1 MKKLSDKEIKLF
13 QFLDKNVGDE
23 QNKKTAIKYL
33 KDYLGFTPEEIL
45 KYYSLWYYSSGG
57 DYETYEYD
65 EEGELLNFISSIS
78 TLSSGQIDEIID
90 DLYDSGKLNKLLGDF
105 FNSNCGGWRSSTP
118 CITFESDG
126 ITIELDRENWRDY
139 FSGLGEDDLW
149 MYDNAFSS
157 YSDYYDEVM
166 EDEFDYAYSN
176 DDTIKYLET
185 IAILAGQNSWP
196 GKNNEKFDEGEI
208 KDFLNKT
215 LPSSNV
221 ENIIDNYLSEV
232 SMELTRARLEAVRYC
247 YNNDSKYNTNETRCN
262 SGDYCIFINYEDLK
276 ELIIDKN
283 MLNLSELKDAEVNGE
298 IYLNDCYFDAWID
311 KEGVD
316 SIIRELNSSLE
327 RTIEKITE
335 DDELDLEQH
344 IKDRKEFFNMLDKF
358 GFRQYISTTSGGY
371 YKSEDGKIDLHT
383 DKINFKD
390 KKIKFTYG
398 GKTHMVSFED
408 FPNWVGG
415 SVLDLNES
423 VKIKKKLLK
432 EQKENITK
440 ISIFDFDGTLMDT
453 PHPEEGKREW
463 EEFTGKKY
471 PHIGWWGKPES
482 LDDAVFDIQPI
493 ESTVS
498 DYKKEMSNPNT
509 LVIMLTGRL
518 PHQSEQIEELLALH
532 NINFDEYH
540 YKSNG
545 DTLTSKINT
554 IKSLLHRYPNVT
566 EIEMWEDRE
575 PHVLSFE
582 QWGEDNNINLNV
594 NLVGSDNITINESTE
609 NNKEKFYDEVVRMLR
624 KLRKPPY
631 GKILI
636 GLDLENSDMVEVFK
650 KLFKKDYIR
659 VKLVESTGNV
669 EQSLDSYHLTV
680 KDENNTIYYE
690 QDNSNGVWW
699 EKWSWR
705 KKGEWDKYVDSSGKK
720 YYHTGKYR
728 VEDEDIEYAYP
739 NYLEDEFY
747 INESISPKEKYINS
761 IVNNLTPPYF
771 YKLMSFDV
779 PEDMWEGILSNI
791 FNTKVTY
798 SDNSTLRFLTVTEP
812 TEWYVDDEDEN
823 LIYAEE
829 DSGFW
834 TQMEYDESGKLIHQI
849 DRDHNENR
857 IVPMDESVSDKL
869 SPEEK
874 FYHKLASTIEP
885 PYFYNLRTYD
895 LNRNDMIKVL
905 SLVFGYDVIPDG
917 VSNTK
922 TNLIVKD
929 GHWDEPIYSE
939 WTNHRWI
946 DFRDGSRSEGLEDD
960 YSITY

>member
-1 MKKLSDKEIKLF
+1 MKKLSDKEIKLL

-23 QNKKTAIKYL
+23 QDKKTAIKYL

-105 FNSNCGGWRSSTP
+105 FYSNCGGWRSSTP
-118 CITFESDG
+118 CIIFESDG

-149 MYDNAFSS
+149 VYDNAFSS
-157 YSDYYDEVM
+157 YSDYYEEVM
-166 EDEFDYAYSN
+166 EDEFDYANYN

-196 GKNNEKFDEGEI
+196 GKNNEKINEGEI

-221 ENIIDNYLSEV
+221 EDIIDNYLSEV
-232 SMELTRARLEAVRYC
+232 SVELTRARLEAVRYC
-247 YNNDSKYNTNETRCN
+247 YNNESKYNTNKTRCN
-262 SGDYCIFINYEDLK
+262 SGDYCIFIPYEDLK
-276 ELIIDKN
+276 ELIINKN
-283 MLNLSELKDAEVNGE
+283 MLNLSELKDAEVNDD
-298 IYLNDCYFDAWID
+298 IYLNDCYYDAWLD
-311 KEGVD
+311 DEGHD
-316 SIIRELNSSLE
+316 SCIRELNRSLE

-335 DDELDLEQH
+335 DDELDLEQL
-344 IKDRKEFFNMLDKF
+344 IKDRKEFYNMLDKF
-358 GFRQYISTTSGGY
+358 GFRQYASTTSGGY

-383 DKINFKD
+383 DNINFKD
-390 KKIKFTYG
+390 RKIKFTYE
-398 GKTHMVSFED
+398 GKTHMVPFED

-453 PHPEEGKREW
+453 PHPEEGKKEW

-498 DYKKEMSNPNT
+498 DYKKEMSNPDT
-509 LVIMLTGRL
+509 MVIMLTGRL

-594 NLVGSDNITINESTE
+594 NLVGSDHITINESTE
-609 NNKEKFYDEVVRMLR
+609 NNKEKFYDEVVRM
-624 KLRKPPY
+624 LRKPPY

-650 KLFKKDYIR
+650 KLFKKDYIK
-659 VKLVESTGNV
+659 VKLRESTDNV
-669 EQSLDSYHLTV
+669 EQSLNSYYLTV
-680 KDENNTIYYE
+680 KDENNIIYYE
-690 QDNSNGVWW
+690 QDDSSGIWW

-705 KKGEWDKYVDSSGKK
+705 KKDEWDKYVDSSGKK

-728 VEDEDIEYAYP
+728 VEDEDIEDDYP

-747 INESISPKEKYINS
+747 INESI
-761 IVNNLTPPYF
+761 
-771 YKLMSFDV
+771 
-779 PEDMWEGILSNI
+779 
-791 FNTKVTY
+791 
-798 SDNSTLRFLTVTEP
+798 
-812 TEWYVDDEDEN
+812 
-823 LIYAEE
+823 
-829 DSGFW
+829 
-834 TQMEYDESGKLIHQI
+834 
-849 DRDHNENR
+849 
-857 IVPMDESVSDKL
+857 

-895 LNRNDMIKVL
+895 LNRKDMIKVL

-917 VSNTK
+917 VSSTK
-922 TNLIVKD
+922 TNLIVKG

>member
-23 QNKKTAIKYL
+23 QDKKTAIKYL

-118 CITFESDG
+118 CIIFESDG

-157 YSDYYDEVM
+157 YSDYYEEVM

-196 GKNNEKFDEGEI
+196 GKNNEKIDEGEI

-247 YNNDSKYNTNETRCN
+247 YNNESKYNTNETRCN

-298 IYLNDCYFDAWID
+298 IYLNDCYYDAWLD
-311 KEGVD
+311 NEGVD

-335 DDELDLEQH
+335 DDELDLEQL

-358 GFRQYISTTSGGY
+358 GFRRNISTTSGGY

-383 DKINFKD
+383 DNINFKD
-390 KKIKFTYG
+390 KKIKFTYE
-398 GKTHMVSFED
+398 GKTHMVTFED

-463 EEFTGKKY
+463 EVFTGKKY

-624 KLRKPPY
+624 KPPY

-650 KLFKKDYIR
+650 KLFKKDYIK
-659 VKLVESTGNV
+659 VKLGESTGNV

-728 VEDEDIEYAYP
+728 VEDEDIEDDYP

-812 TEWYVDDEDEN
+812 TEWYVDDEDDN

-834 TQMEYDESGKLIHQI
+834 AQMEYDESGKLIHQI

-905 SLVFGYDVIPDG
+905 SLVFGYDVIPNG

-929 GHWDEPIYSE
+929 GHRDEPIYSE

>member
-23 QNKKTAIKYL
+23 QDKKTAIKYL

-65 EEGELLNFISSIS
+65 EEGELLNFINSIS
-78 TLSSGQIDEIID
+78 ILSSEQINEITD
-90 DLYDSGKLNKLLGDF
+90 DLYDSGKLDKLLGDF
-105 FNSNCGGWRSSTP
+105 FNANCGGWRSQTP
-118 CITFESDG
+118 CITFESGG
-126 ITIELDRENWRDY
+126 ITVELDRENWREY

-157 YSDYYDEVM
+157 YSDYYEEVM
-166 EDEFDYAYSN
+166 EDEFDYANYN
-176 DDTIKYLET
+176 DDTIEYLET

-196 GKNNEKFDEGEI
+196 GKNNEKINEGEI

-221 ENIIDNYLSEV
+221 EDIIDNYLSEF
-232 SMELTRARLEAVRYC
+232 SSELTRARLEAVRYC
-247 YNNDSKYNTNETRCN
+247 YNSESKYNTNETRCN
-262 SGDYCIFINYEDLK
+262 SGDYCIFIPYEDLK
-276 ELIIDKN
+276 ELIINKN

-298 IYLNDCYFDAWID
+298 ISVYDCYYDTWLD
-311 KEGVD
+311 DEGHD
-316 SIIRELNSSLE
+316 SCIRELNRSLE

-335 DDELDLEQH
+335 DDELDLEQL
-344 IKDRKEFFNMLDKF
+344 IKDRKEFYNMLDKF
-358 GFRQYISTTSGGY
+358 GFRQYVSTTSGGY

-383 DKINFKD
+383 DNINFKD
-390 KKIKFTYG
+390 RKIKFTYE
-398 GKTHMVSFED
+398 GKTHMVPFED

-453 PHPEEGKREW
+453 PHPEEGKKEW

-498 DYKKEMSNPNT
+498 DYKKEMSNPDT
-509 LVIMLTGRL
+509 MVIMLTGRL

-575 PHVLSFE
+575 PHALSFE
-582 QWGEDNNINLNV
+582 QWGKDNNINLNV
-594 NLVGSDNITINESTE
+594 NLVGSDHITINESTE
-609 NNKEKFYDEVVRMLR
+609 NNKEKFYDEVVKM
-624 KLRKPPY
+624 LRKPPY

-636 GLDLENSDMVEVFK
+636 GLDLENSDMVEIFK
-650 KLFKKDYIR
+650 KLFKKDFIK
-659 VKLVESTGNV
+659 VKLRESTDNV
-669 EQSLDSYHLTV
+669 EQSLDSYYLTV

-690 QDNSNGVWW
+690 QDDSSGIWW

-705 KKGEWDKYVDSSGKK
+705 KKDEWDKYVDSSGKK

-728 VEDEDIEYAYP
+728 VEDEDIEDDYP

-779 PEDMWEGILSNI
+779 PEDMWEKILSKLFGERVYVNDDSAI
-791 FNTKVTY
+791 Y
-798 SDNSTLRFLTVTEP
+798 SNGVIVDPEMYWVVNKEGRRFYE
-812 TEWYVDDEDEN
+812 E
-823 LIYAEE
+823 EE
-829 DSGFW
+829 DFW
-834 TQMEYDESGKLIHQI
+834 EIWRYNEDGKLIY
-849 DRDHNENR
+849 NEDSHRGVVR
-857 IVPMDESVSDKL
+857 IVNMNESVSDKL

-895 LNRNDMIKVL
+895 LNRKDMIKVL

-917 VSNTK
+917 VSSTK

-960 YSITY
+960 YSVTY

>member
-1 MKKLSDKEIKLF
+1 
-13 QFLDKNVGDE
+13 
-23 QNKKTAIKYL
+23 
-33 KDYLGFTPEEIL
+33 
-45 KYYSLWYYSSGG
+45 
-57 DYETYEYD
+57 
-65 EEGELLNFISSIS
+65 
-78 TLSSGQIDEIID
+78 
-90 DLYDSGKLNKLLGDF
+90 
-105 FNSNCGGWRSSTP
+105 
-118 CITFESDG
+118 
-126 ITIELDRENWRDY
+126 
-139 FSGLGEDDLW
+139 
-149 MYDNAFSS
+149 
-157 YSDYYDEVM
+157 
-166 EDEFDYAYSN
+166 
-176 DDTIKYLET
+176 
-185 IAILAGQNSWP
+185 
-196 GKNNEKFDEGEI
+196 
-208 KDFLNKT
+208 
-215 LPSSNV
+215 
-221 ENIIDNYLSEV
+221 
-232 SMELTRARLEAVRYC
+232 
-247 YNNDSKYNTNETRCN
+247 
-262 SGDYCIFINYEDLK
+262 
-276 ELIIDKN
+276 
-283 MLNLSELKDAEVNGE
+283 
-298 IYLNDCYFDAWID
+298 
-311 KEGVD
+311 
-316 SIIRELNSSLE
+316 
-327 RTIEKITE
+327 
-335 DDELDLEQH
+335 
-344 IKDRKEFFNMLDKF
+344 
-358 GFRQYISTTSGGY
+358 
-371 YKSEDGKIDLHT
+371 
-383 DKINFKD
+383 
-390 KKIKFTYG
+390 
-398 GKTHMVSFED
+398 
-408 FPNWVGG
+408 
-415 SVLDLNES
+415 
-423 VKIKKKLLK
+423 
-432 EQKENITK
+432 
-440 ISIFDFDGTLMDT
+440 
-453 PHPEEGKREW
+453 
-463 EEFTGKKY
+463 
-471 PHIGWWGKPES
+471 
-482 LDDAVFDIQPI
+482 
-493 ESTVS
+493 
-498 DYKKEMSNPNT
+498 MSNPNT

-650 KLFKKDYIR
+650 KLFKKDYIK
-659 VKLVESTGNV
+659 VKLRESTGNV
-669 EQSLDSYHLTV
+669 EQSLDSYYLTV

-690 QDNSNGVWW
+690 QDDSNGVWW

-720 YYHTGKYR
+720 YYHTGKYS
-728 VEDEDIEYAYP
+728 VEDEDIEDDYP

>member
-23 QNKKTAIKYL
+23 QDKKTAIKYL

-118 CITFESDG
+118 CIIFESDG

-157 YSDYYDEVM
+157 YSDYYEEVM

-196 GKNNEKFDEGEI
+196 GKNNEKIDEGEI

-247 YNNDSKYNTNETRCN
+247 YNNESKYNTNETRCN

-298 IYLNDCYFDAWID
+298 IYLNDCYYDAWLD
-311 KEGVD
+311 NEGVD

-335 DDELDLEQH
+335 DDELDLEQL

-358 GFRQYISTTSGGY
+358 GFRRNISTTSGGY

-383 DKINFKD
+383 DNINFKD
-390 KKIKFTYG
+390 KKIKFTYE
-398 GKTHMVSFED
+398 GKTHMVTFED

-463 EEFTGKKY
+463 EVFTGKKY

-624 KLRKPPY
+624 KPPY

-650 KLFKKDYIR
+650 KLFKKDYIK
-659 VKLVESTGNV
+659 VKLGESTGNV

-728 VEDEDIEYAYP
+728 VEDEDIEDDYP

-812 TEWYVDDEDEN
+812 TEWYVDDEDDN

-834 TQMEYDESGKLIHQI
+834 AQMEYDESGKLIHQI

-929 GHWDEPIYSE
+929 GHRDEPIYSE

>member
-23 QNKKTAIKYL
+23 QDKKTAIKYL
-33 KDYLGFTPEEIL
+33 KDYLGFTPEEVL
-45 KYYSLWYYSSGG
+45 KYYSLWYYSSGS

-65 EEGELLNFISSIS
+65 EEGELLNFINSIS
-78 TLSSGQIDEIID
+78 TLSSGQIDEITD
-90 DLYDSGKLNKLLGDF
+90 DLYDSGKLDKLLGDF
-105 FNSNCGGWRSSTP
+105 FNANCGGWRSTTP
-118 CITFESDG
+118 CITFESGG
-126 ITIELDRENWRDY
+126 ITVELDRENWREY

-157 YSDYYDEVM
+157 YSDYYEEVM
-166 EDEFDYAYSN
+166 EDEFDYAYYN

-196 GKNNEKFDEGEI
+196 GKNNEKINDGEI

-221 ENIIDNYLSEV
+221 EDVIDNYLSEV
-232 SMELTRARLEAVRYC
+232 SVELTRARLEAVRYC
-247 YNNDSKYNTNETRCN
+247 YNNEAIYNTNETRCN
-262 SGDYCIFINYEDLK
+262 SGDYCIFIPYEDLK
-276 ELIIDKN
+276 ELIINKN
-283 MLNLSELKDAEVNGE
+283 MLNLSELKDAEVNDD
-298 IYLNDCYFDAWID
+298 IYLNDCYFDAWLD
-311 KEGVD
+311 DEGHD
-316 SIIRELNSSLE
+316 SCIRELNRSLE

-335 DDELDLEQH
+335 DDELDLEQL
-344 IKDRKEFFNMLDKF
+344 IKDRKEFYNMLDKF
-358 GFRQYISTTSGGY
+358 GFRQYASTTSGGY

-383 DKINFKD
+383 DNINFKER
-390 KKIKFTYG
+390 KIKFTYE
-398 GKTHMVSFED
+398 GKTHMVPFED

-453 PHPEEGKREW
+453 PHPEEGKKEW

-498 DYKKEMSNPNT
+498 DYKKEMSNPDT
-509 LVIMLTGRL
+509 MVIMLTGRL

-545 DTLTSKINT
+545 DTLSSKINT

-575 PHVLSFE
+575 PHALSFE
-582 QWGEDNNINLNV
+582 QWGKDNDINLNV
-594 NLVGSDNITINESTE
+594 NLVRSGQINNINENIDPIQKYINGIVNIIRPPYYNFLKVNEIPRELWREILSNIFNTKVSYSDNMIFDENNNVIYYENSDGYWEKSEYDENNNLIYLEDSDGYWFKREYDENNNEIYYENSYGNWEKREYDENNNEIYYEDSDGNWTKREYDE
-609 NNKEKFYDEVVRMLR
+609 NNKMIYFEDSDGE
-624 KLRKPPY
+624 
-631 GKILI
+631 II
-636 GLDLENSDMVEVFK
+636 GN
-650 KLFKKDYIR
+650 R
-659 VKLVESTGNV
+659 P
-669 EQSLDSYHLTV
+669 
-680 KDENNTIYYE
+680 
-690 QDNSNGVWW
+690 SN
-699 EKWSWR
+699 
-705 KKGEWDKYVDSSGKK
+705 
-720 YYHTGKYR
+720 
-728 VEDEDIEYAYP
+728 P
-739 NYLEDEFY
+739 

-761 IVNNLTPPYF
+761 IVNTLSPPYF
-771 YKLMSFDV
+771 YKLISLDI
-779 PEDMWEGILSNI
+779 PSDMWEGILSKI

-812 TEWYVDDEDEN
+812 TEWYVDDEDDN
-823 LIYAEE
+823 LIYTED

-834 TQMEYDESGKLIHQI
+834 SQMEYDESGKLIHQI

-857 IVPMDESVSDKL
+857 IVPMDE
-869 SPEEK
+869 
-874 FYHKLASTIEP
+874 
-885 PYFYNLRTYD
+885 
-895 LNRNDMIKVL
+895 
-905 SLVFGYDVIPDG
+905 
-917 VSNTK
+917 
-922 TNLIVKD
+922 
-929 GHWDEPIYSE
+929 W
-939 WTNHRWI
+939 
-946 DFRDGSRSEGLEDD
+946 
-960 YSITY
+960 

>member
-149 MYDNAFSS
+149 MYDIAFSS
-157 YSDYYDEVM
+157 YSDYYEEVM

-196 GKNNEKFDEGEI
+196 RKNNEKIDVGEI

-247 YNNDSKYNTNETRCN
+247 YNNESKYNTNETRCN

-276 ELIIDKN
+276 ELSIDKN

-298 IYLNDCYFDAWID
+298 IYLNDCYYDTWLD
-311 KEGVD
+311 NEGVD

-335 DDELDLEQH
+335 DDELDLEQL

-383 DKINFKD
+383 DNINFKD
-390 KKIKFTYG
+390 KKIKFTYE
-398 GKTHMVSFED
+398 GKTHMVPFED

-594 NLVGSDNITINESTE
+594 NLVGSDHITINESTE

-624 KLRKPPY
+624 KPPY
-631 GKILI
+631 GKILF

-650 KLFKKDYIR
+650 KLFKKDYIK
-659 VKLVESTGNV
+659 VKLRESTGNV
-669 EQSLDSYHLTV
+669 EQSLDSYYLTV
-680 KDENNTIYYE
+680 EDENNTIYYE
-690 QDNSNGVWW
+690 EDDSNGVWW

-705 KKGEWDKYVDSSGKK
+705 KKDEWDKYVDSSGKK

-728 VEDEDIEYAYP
+728 VEDEDIEDDYP

-771 YKLMSFDV
+771 YKLMAFDV

-798 SDNSTLRFLTVTEP
+798 SDNSTLRYLTVTEP
-812 TEWYVDDEDEN
+812 TEWYVDDEDDN
-823 LIYAEE
+823 LIYAEA

-834 TQMEYDESGKLIHQI
+834 AQMEYDESGKLIHQI

>member
-1 MKKLSDKEIKLF
+1 MKKLSDKEIKLL

-23 QNKKTAIKYL
+23 QDKKTAIKYL

-65 EEGELLNFISSIS
+65 EEGELLNFINSIS
-78 TLSSGQIDEIID
+78 TLSSEQIDEITD
-90 DLYDSGKLNKLLGDF
+90 DLYDSGKLDKLLGDF
-105 FNSNCGGWRSSTP
+105 FNSNCGGWRSTTP
-118 CITFESDG
+118 CITFESG
-126 ITIELDRENWRDY
+126 GVTVELDRENWRNY
-139 FSGLGEDDLW
+139 FSGLGDDDLW

-157 YSDYYDEVM
+157 YSDYYEEVM
-166 EDEFDYAYSN
+166 EDEFDYAYYN

-196 GKNNEKFDEGEI
+196 GKNNEKINDGEI

-215 LPSSNV
+215 LPSRNV
-221 ENIIDNYLSEV
+221 EDIIDNYLSEV
-232 SMELTRARLEAVRYC
+232 SVELTRARLEAVRYC
-247 YNNDSKYNTNETRCN
+247 YNNESKYNTNKTRCN
-262 SGDYCIFINYEDLK
+262 SGDYCIFIPYEDLK
-276 ELIIDKN
+276 ELIINKN
-283 MLNLSELKDAEVNGE
+283 MLNLSELKDAEVNDD
-298 IYLNDCYFDAWID
+298 IYLNDCYYDAWLD
-311 KEGVD
+311 DEGHD
-316 SIIRELNSSLE
+316 SCIRELNRSLE

-335 DDELDLEQH
+335 DDELDLEQL
-344 IKDRKEFFNMLDKF
+344 IKDRKEFYNMLDKF
-358 GFRQYISTTSGGY
+358 GFRQYASTTSGGY

-383 DKINFKD
+383 DNINFKD
-390 KKIKFTYG
+390 RKIKFTYE
-398 GKTHMVSFED
+398 GKTHMVPFED

-453 PHPEEGKREW
+453 PHPEEGKKEW

-498 DYKKEMSNPNT
+498 DYKKEMSNPDT
-509 LVIMLTGRL
+509 MVIMLTGRL

-575 PHVLSFE
+575 PHALSFE
-582 QWGEDNNINLNV
+582 QWGKDNNINLNV
-594 NLVGSDNITINESTE
+594 NLVGSDHITINESTE
-609 NNKEKFYDEVVRMLR
+609 NNKEKFYDEVVKM
-624 KLRKPPY
+624 LRKPPY

-636 GLDLENSDMVEVFK
+636 GLDLENSDMVEIFK
-650 KLFKKDYIR
+650 KLFKKDYIK
-659 VKLVESTGNV
+659 VKLRESTDNV
-669 EQSLDSYHLTV
+669 EQSLNSYYLTV
-680 KDENNTIYYE
+680 KDENNIIYYE
-690 QDNSNGVWW
+690 QDDSSGIWW

-705 KKGEWDKYVDSSGKK
+705 KKDEWDKYVDSSGKK

-728 VEDEDIEYAYP
+728 VEDEDIEDDYP

-747 INESISPKEKYINS
+747 INESI
-761 IVNNLTPPYF
+761 
-771 YKLMSFDV
+771 
-779 PEDMWEGILSNI
+779 
-791 FNTKVTY
+791 
-798 SDNSTLRFLTVTEP
+798 
-812 TEWYVDDEDEN
+812 
-823 LIYAEE
+823 
-829 DSGFW
+829 
-834 TQMEYDESGKLIHQI
+834 
-849 DRDHNENR
+849 
-857 IVPMDESVSDKL
+857 

-895 LNRNDMIKVL
+895 LNRKDMIKVL

-917 VSNTK
+917 VSSTK
-922 TNLIVKD
+922 TNLIVKG

>member
-65 EEGELLNFISSIS
+65 EEGELLNLISSIS

-221 ENIIDNYLSEV
+221 ENIIDNYISEV

-247 YNNDSKYNTNETRCN
+247 YNNESKYNTNETRCN
-262 SGDYCIFINYEDLK
+262 SGNYCIFINYEDLK

-390 KKIKFTYG
+390 KKIKFTYE
-398 GKTHMVSFED
+398 GKTYMVPFED
-408 FPNWVGG
+408 FPNWFGG

-594 NLVGSDNITINESTE
+594 NLVGNRSSNPINENIE
-609 NNKEKFYDEVVRMLR
+609 PEE
-624 KLRKPPY
+624 
-631 GKILI
+631 
-636 GLDLENSDMVEVFK
+636 
-650 KLFKKDYIR
+650 
-659 VKLVESTGNV
+659 
-669 EQSLDSYHLTV
+669 
-680 KDENNTIYYE
+680 
-690 QDNSNGVWW
+690 
-699 EKWSWR
+699 
-705 KKGEWDKYVDSSGKK
+705 KYVNKLSSLLK
-720 YYHTGKYR
+720 
-728 VEDEDIEYAYP
+728 
-739 NYLEDEFY
+739 
-747 INESISPKEKYINS
+747 
-761 IVNNLTPPYF
+761 PPYF
-771 YKLMSFDV
+771 YNLKITETPGHL
-779 PEDMWEGILSNI
+779 WERILSKI
-791 FNTKVTY
+791 FNQEVTY

-857 IVPMDESVSDKL
+857 VVPN
-869 SPEEK
+869 
-874 FYHKLASTIEP
+874 H
-885 PYFYNLRTYD
+885 PY
-895 LNRNDMIKVL
+895 
-905 SLVFGYDVIPDG
+905 G
-917 VSNTK
+917 
-922 TNLIVKD
+922 
-929 GHWDEPIYSE
+929 
-939 WTNHRWI
+939 
-946 DFRDGSRSEGLEDD
+946 
-960 YSITY
+960 

>member
-1 MKKLSDKEIKLF
+1 
-13 QFLDKNVGDE
+13 
-23 QNKKTAIKYL
+23 
-33 KDYLGFTPEEIL
+33 
-45 KYYSLWYYSSGG
+45 
-57 DYETYEYD
+57 
-65 EEGELLNFISSIS
+65 
-78 TLSSGQIDEIID
+78 
-90 DLYDSGKLNKLLGDF
+90 
-105 FNSNCGGWRSSTP
+105 
-118 CITFESDG
+118 
-126 ITIELDRENWRDY
+126 
-139 FSGLGEDDLW
+139 
-149 MYDNAFSS
+149 MY
-157 YSDYYDEVM
+157 
-166 EDEFDYAYSN
+166 
-176 DDTIKYLET
+176 KR
-185 IAILAGQNSWP
+185 Q
-196 GKNNEKFDEGEI
+196 
-208 KDFLNKT
+208 
-215 LPSSNV
+215 PSRNV
-221 ENIIDNYLSEV
+221 EDIIDNYLSEV
-232 SMELTRARLEAVRYC
+232 SVELTRARLEAVRYC
-247 YNNDSKYNTNETRCN
+247 YNNESKYNTNKTRCN
-262 SGDYCIFINYEDLK
+262 SGDYCIFIPYEDLK
-276 ELIIDKN
+276 ELIINKN
-283 MLNLSELKDAEVNGE
+283 MLNLSELKDAEVNDD
-298 IYLNDCYFDAWID
+298 IYLNDCYYDAWLD
-311 KEGVD
+311 DEGHD
-316 SIIRELNSSLE
+316 SCIRELNRSLE

-335 DDELDLEQH
+335 DDELDLEQL
-344 IKDRKEFFNMLDKF
+344 IKDRKEFYNMLDKF
-358 GFRQYISTTSGGY
+358 GFRQYASTTSGGY
-371 YKSEDGKIDLHT
+371 YKSEDGKIDLLT
-383 DKINFKD
+383 DNINFKER
-390 KKIKFTYG
+390 KIKFTYE
-398 GKTHMVSFED
+398 GKTHMVPFED

-453 PHPEEGKREW
+453 PHPEEGKKEW

-498 DYKKEMSNPNT
+498 DYKKEMSNPDT
-509 LVIMLTGRL
+509 MVIMLTGRL

-554 IKSLLHRYPNVT
+554 IKSLLHRYPNVS

-575 PHVLSFE
+575 PHALSFE
-582 QWGEDNNINLNV
+582 QWGKDNNINLNV
-594 NLVGSDNITINESTE
+594 NLVGSDHITINESTE
-609 NNKEKFYDEVVRMLR
+609 NNKEKFYDEVVKM
-624 KLRKPPY
+624 LRKPPY

-636 GLDLENSDMVEVFK
+636 GLDLENSDMVEIFK
-650 KLFKKDYIR
+650 KLFKKDYIK
-659 VKLVESTGNV
+659 VKLRESTDNV
-669 EQSLDSYHLTV
+669 EQSLDSYYLTV

-690 QDNSNGVWW
+690 QDDSSGIWW

-705 KKGEWDKYVDSSGKK
+705 KKDEWDKYVDSSGKK

-728 VEDEDIEYAYP
+728 VEDEDIEDDYP

-747 INESISPKEKYINS
+747 INESI
-761 IVNNLTPPYF
+761 
-771 YKLMSFDV
+771 
-779 PEDMWEGILSNI
+779 
-791 FNTKVTY
+791 
-798 SDNSTLRFLTVTEP
+798 
-812 TEWYVDDEDEN
+812 
-823 LIYAEE
+823 
-829 DSGFW
+829 
-834 TQMEYDESGKLIHQI
+834 
-849 DRDHNENR
+849 
-857 IVPMDESVSDKL
+857 

-895 LNRNDMIKVL
+895 LNRKDMIKVL

-917 VSNTK
+917 VSSTK

>member
-23 QNKKTAIKYL
+23 QDKKTAIKYL
-33 KDYLGFTPEEIL
+33 KEYLGFTPEEVL
-45 KYYSLWYYSSGG
+45 KYYSLWYYSSGS

-65 EEGELLNFISSIS
+65 EEGELLNFINSIS
-78 TLSSGQIDEIID
+78 TLSSEQIDEITD
-90 DLYDSGKLNKLLGDF
+90 DLYDSGKLDKLLGDF
-105 FNSNCGGWRSSTP
+105 FNANCGGWRSTTP
-118 CITFESDG
+118 CITFESGG
-126 ITIELDRENWRDY
+126 ITVELDRENWREY

-157 YSDYYDEVM
+157 YSDYYEEVM
-166 EDEFDYAYSN
+166 EDEFDYAYYN

-196 GKNNEKFDEGEI
+196 GKNNEKINEGEI

-221 ENIIDNYLSEV
+221 EDIIDNYLSEV
-232 SMELTRARLEAVRYC
+232 SVELTRARLEAVRYC
-247 YNNDSKYNTNETRCN
+247 YNSESKYNTNETSCN
-262 SGDYCIFINYEDLK
+262 SGDYCIFIPYEDLK
-276 ELIIDKN
+276 ELIINKN
-283 MLNLSELKDAEVNGE
+283 MLNLSELKDAEINDD
-298 IYLNDCYFDAWID
+298 IYLNDCYYDTWLD
-311 KEGVD
+311 KEGHD
-316 SIIRELNSSLE
+316 SCTRELNRSLE

-335 DDELDLEQH
+335 DDELDLEQL
-344 IKDRKEFFNMLDKF
+344 IKDRKEFYNMLDKF
-358 GFRQYISTTSGGY
+358 GFRQYASTTSGGY

-383 DKINFKD
+383 DNINFKER
-390 KKIKFTYG
+390 KIKFTYE
-398 GKTHMVSFED
+398 GKTHMVPFED

-453 PHPEEGKREW
+453 PHPEEGKKEW

-498 DYKKEMSNPNT
+498 DYKKEMSNPDT
-509 LVIMLTGRL
+509 MVIMLTGRL

-554 IKSLLHRYPNVT
+554 IKSLLHRYPNVS

-575 PHVLSFE
+575 PHALSFE
-582 QWGEDNNINLNV
+582 QWGKDNNINLNV
-594 NLVGSDNITINESTE
+594 NLVGSDHITINESTE
-609 NNKEKFYDEVVRMLR
+609 NNKEKFYDEVVKM
-624 KLRKPPY
+624 LRKPPY

-636 GLDLENSDMVEVFK
+636 GLDLENSDMVEIFK
-650 KLFKKDYIR
+650 KLFKKDFIK
-659 VKLVESTGNV
+659 VKLRESTDNV
-669 EQSLDSYHLTV
+669 EQSLDSYYLTV

-690 QDNSNGVWW
+690 QDDSSGIWW

-705 KKGEWDKYVDSSGKK
+705 KKDEWDKYVDSSGKK

-728 VEDEDIEYAYP
+728 VEDEDIEDDYP

-771 YKLMSFDV
+771 YKLRSFDV

-812 TEWYVDDEDEN
+812 TEWYVNNEDDN
-823 LIYAEE
+823 LIYVEE

-834 TQMEYDESGKLIHQI
+834 TQMEYNESGKLIHQI
-849 DRDHNENR
+849 DRDHNENI

-895 LNRNDMIKVL
+895 LNRKDMIKVL

-917 VSNTK
+917 VSSTK

-960 YSITY
+960 YSVTY

>member
-65 EEGELLNFISSIS
+65 EEGELLNLISSIS

-221 ENIIDNYLSEV
+221 ENIIDNYISEV

-247 YNNDSKYNTNETRCN
+247 YNNESKYNTNETRCN
-262 SGDYCIFINYEDLK
+262 SGNYCIFINYEDLK

-390 KKIKFTYG
+390 KKIKFTYE
-398 GKTHMVSFED
+398 GKTYMVPFED
-408 FPNWVGG
+408 FPNWFGG

-463 EEFTGKKY
+463 EEFTGKR
-471 PHIGWWGKPES
+471 S
-482 LDDAVFDIQPI
+482 
-493 ESTVS
+493 
-498 DYKKEMSNPNT
+498 SN
-509 LVIMLTGRL
+509 
-518 PHQSEQIEELLALH
+518 
-532 NINFDEYH
+532 
-540 YKSNG
+540 
-545 DTLTSKINT
+545 
-554 IKSLLHRYPNVT
+554 
-566 EIEMWEDRE
+566 
-575 PHVLSFE
+575 
-582 QWGEDNNINLNV
+582 
-594 NLVGSDNITINESTE
+594 TINENIDPE
-609 NNKEKFYDEVVRMLR
+609 E
-624 KLRKPPY
+624 
-631 GKILI
+631 
-636 GLDLENSDMVEVFK
+636 
-650 KLFKKDYIR
+650 
-659 VKLVESTGNV
+659 
-669 EQSLDSYHLTV
+669 
-680 KDENNTIYYE
+680 
-690 QDNSNGVWW
+690 
-699 EKWSWR
+699 
-705 KKGEWDKYVDSSGKK
+705 KYVNKLSNILK
-720 YYHTGKYR
+720 
-728 VEDEDIEYAYP
+728 
-739 NYLEDEFY
+739 
-747 INESISPKEKYINS
+747 
-761 IVNNLTPPYF
+761 PPYF
-771 YKLMSFDV
+771 YNLKITETPTYL
-779 PEDMWEGILSNI
+779 WNKILSKI
-791 FNTKVTY
+791 FNQEVTY

-857 IVPMDESVSDKL
+857 VVPN
-869 SPEEK
+869 
-874 FYHKLASTIEP
+874 H
-885 PYFYNLRTYD
+885 PY
-895 LNRNDMIKVL
+895 
-905 SLVFGYDVIPDG
+905 G
-917 VSNTK
+917 
-922 TNLIVKD
+922 
-929 GHWDEPIYSE
+929 
-939 WTNHRWI
+939 
-946 DFRDGSRSEGLEDD
+946 
-960 YSITY
+960 

>member
-1 MKKLSDKEIKLF
+1 MKKLSDKEIKLL

-23 QNKKTAIKYL
+23 QDKKTAIKYL

-65 EEGELLNFISSIS
+65 EEGELLNFINSIS
-78 TLSSGQIDEIID
+78 ILSSEQIDEITD
-90 DLYDSGKLNKLLGDF
+90 DLYDSGKLDKLLGDF
-105 FNSNCGGWRSSTP
+105 FNANCGGWRSQTP
-118 CITFESDG
+118 CITFESGG
-126 ITIELDRENWRDY
+126 ITVELDRENWREY

-157 YSDYYDEVM
+157 YSDYYEEVM
-166 EDEFDYAYSN
+166 EDEFDYAYYN

-196 GKNNEKFDEGEI
+196 GKNNEKINDGEI

-215 LPSSNV
+215 LPSRNV
-221 ENIIDNYLSEV
+221 EDIIDNYLSEV
-232 SMELTRARLEAVRYC
+232 SVELTRARLEAVRYC
-247 YNNDSKYNTNETRCN
+247 YNNESKYNTNKTRCN
-262 SGDYCIFINYEDLK
+262 SGDYCIFIPYEDLK
-276 ELIIDKN
+276 ELIINKN
-283 MLNLSELKDAEVNGE
+283 MLNLSELKDAEVNDD
-298 IYLNDCYFDAWID
+298 IYLNDCYYDAWLD
-311 KEGVD
+311 DEGHD
-316 SIIRELNSSLE
+316 SCIRELNRSLE

-335 DDELDLEQH
+335 DDELDLEQL
-344 IKDRKEFFNMLDKF
+344 IKDRKEFYNMLDKF
-358 GFRQYISTTSGGY
+358 GFRQYMSTTSGGY

-383 DKINFKD
+383 DNINFKD
-390 KKIKFTYG
+390 RKIKFTYEG
-398 GKTHMVSFED
+398 ITHMVPFED

-453 PHPEEGKREW
+453 PHPEEGKKEW

-498 DYKKEMSNPNT
+498 DYKKEMSNPDT
-509 LVIMLTGRL
+509 MVIMLTGRL

-575 PHVLSFE
+575 PHALSFE
-582 QWGEDNNINLNV
+582 QWGKDNNINLNV
-594 NLVGSDNITINESTE
+594 NLVGSDHITINESTE
-609 NNKEKFYDEVVRMLR
+609 NNKEKFYDEVVKM
-624 KLRKPPY
+624 LRKPPY

-636 GLDLENSDMVEVFK
+636 GLDLENSDMVEIFK
-650 KLFKKDYIR
+650 KLFKKDYIK
-659 VKLVESTGNV
+659 VKLRESTDNV
-669 EQSLDSYHLTV
+669 EQSLDSYYLTV
-680 KDENNTIYYE
+680 KDENNIIYYE
-690 QDNSNGVWW
+690 QDDSSGIWW

-705 KKGEWDKYVDSSGKK
+705 KKDEWDKYVDSSGKK

-728 VEDEDIEYAYP
+728 VEDEDIEDDYP

-747 INESISPKEKYINS
+747 INESI
-761 IVNNLTPPYF
+761 
-771 YKLMSFDV
+771 
-779 PEDMWEGILSNI
+779 
-791 FNTKVTY
+791 
-798 SDNSTLRFLTVTEP
+798 
-812 TEWYVDDEDEN
+812 
-823 LIYAEE
+823 
-829 DSGFW
+829 
-834 TQMEYDESGKLIHQI
+834 
-849 DRDHNENR
+849 
-857 IVPMDESVSDKL
+857 

-895 LNRNDMIKVL
+895 LNRKDMIKVL

-917 VSNTK
+917 VSSTK
-922 TNLIVKD
+922 TNLIVKG